1 MNTKEFYQLLID
13 NDGLLIGYTFDNYI
27 SIDFSQLEAY
37 KFNYLEFKDC
47 NFKNGFTIDN
57 FNSYLIVEF
66 KNTTISGLNILRS
79 FFSKLL
85 IDGCEIKT
93 IDLYKI
99 EVTDVAIDCDS
110 NSSLS
115 LDQIKTNSLVTRNK
129 LVCNSIY
136 IDSPD
141 AELIIIECHNF
152 VRNIEVRNVRNLS
165 CSSNFGKIIII
176 SNDFESIDFSSDYK
190 NQDEVLTCITDLEV
204 ISDNMKGA
212 LLLNGVKIQNLKFT
226 SVLSQ
231 SGVLQINNAE
241 IENTSFLDSTFKN
254 IYWNNVS
261 FQKKLQIENSDL
273 SSLKYANIDW
283 IPDTKFSC
291 TDLQFDQV
299 FYNKDDKQEIKE
311 NIKLLRNDREVYR
324 QLKSAATSMQNHID
338 SMEFHRLEMRLYW
351 KDIRFTKSTSLQNRV
366 LVFFDRWVSD
376 FGQNWWLPIIWL
388 FFVHFIL
395 FMCIF
400 QWSLSCEIENFKNGL
415 GEYFTLLN
423 PIHKTPDYI
432 NTGMGLFT
440 EFWMRALNGFFI
452 YHFVRATRR
461 YGKI

>member
-1 MNTKEFYQLLID
+1 
-13 NDGLLIGYTFDNYI
+13 
-27 SIDFSQLEAY
+27 
-37 KFNYLEFKDC
+37 
-47 NFKNGFTIDN
+47 
-57 FNSYLIVEF
+57 
-66 KNTTISGLNILRS
+66 
-79 FFSKLL
+79 
-85 IDGCEIKT
+85 
-93 IDLYKI
+93 
-99 EVTDVAIDCDS
+99 
-110 NSSLS
+110 
-115 LDQIKTNSLVTRNK
+115 
-129 LVCNSIY
+129 
-136 IDSPD
+136 
-141 AELIIIECHNF
+141 
-152 VRNIEVRNVRNLS
+152 
-165 CSSNFGKIIII
+165 
-176 SNDFESIDFSSDYK
+176 
-190 NQDEVLTCITDLEV
+190 
-204 ISDNMKGA
+204 MKGA
-212 LLLNGVKIQNLKFT
+212 LLFDGVKIQNLKFT

-231 SGVLQINNAE
+231 SGVVQINNAE

-291 TDLQFDQV
+291 FDLQFDQV
-299 FYNKDDKQEIKE
+299 IYNRDDKQEVRE

-338 SMEFHRLEMRLYW
+338 AMEFHRLEMRLYW

-388 FFVHFIL
+388 FFIHFIL

-400 QWSLSCEIENFKNGL
+400 QWSFSCEIENFKNGL